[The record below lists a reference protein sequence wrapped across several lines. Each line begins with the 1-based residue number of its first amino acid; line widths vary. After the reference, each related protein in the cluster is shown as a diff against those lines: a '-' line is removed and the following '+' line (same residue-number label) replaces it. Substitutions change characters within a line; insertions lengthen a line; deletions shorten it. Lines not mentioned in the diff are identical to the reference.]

1 MHVPSID
8 GGGSLTYCAVDD
20 GILARYFG
28 ADVSIELT
36 SFVPSVDEA
45 RLVG

>member
-1 MHVPSID
+1 V
-8 GGGSLTYCAVDD
+8 
-20 GILARYFG
+20 LARYFG

-36 SFVPSVDEA
+36 SFVPSVDES